1 MCLFEGVLPSS
12 SSSAVMLLDLKVRV
26 VLGALFGGG
35 GAVEERQGV
44 DEKMGWCGVG
54 PSRLL
59 PIGSCQRFFTIF
71 IRRSQCTTLPHHD

>member
-1 MCLFEGVLPSS
+1 
-12 SSSAVMLLDLKVRV
+12 MLLDLKVRV

-44 DEKMGWCGVG
+44 DEKMRWCGVG

-71 IRRSQCTTLPHHD
+71 I